1 MKTYS
6 LPRAR
11 AETHPLSASSSLPI
25 EVDVADHVRIDFSD
39 PLRASE
45 SDAKVAA
52 YIEDSQ
58 DEENSLVA
66 IKAEIQL
73 PAKEWVSYK
82 KFLMQRF
89 PIVKLISISMSNV
102 IIKSGNVGNCCFYL
116 SLYYDINLHRER

>member
-1 MKTYS
+1 M
-6 LPRAR
+6 
-11 AETHPLSASSSLPI
+11 
-25 EVDVADHVRIDFSD
+25 
-39 PLRASE
+39 
-45 SDAKVAA
+45 AA

-89 PIVKLISISMSNV
+89 PVVKLVSISSVCPCFELNV
-102 IIKSGNVGNCCFYL
+102 SSTYYIYNFSLLNSIPFANLFHPQKSLILFIVV
-116 SLYYDINLHRER
+116 